1 MKKKIIN
8 VDEQKKIV
16 SKNLNNLLS
25 KYGKTVSDVSRDLG
39 IPDATVRS
47 WFNGSKYPRIDKVQL
62 LADYFHVT
70 RSGITEKSNHGIER
84 VTKTVQIPVIGD
96 IACGD
101 PITAEENI
109 QSYREEISDRV
120 PTGEIFYLKCKGN
133 SMEPTIPDGSFVLIK
148 SQPEVEDGEI
158 AAVLVDDDSEATLKR
173 VRHQGS
179 LVMLMPDNTS
189 EYKPI
194 ILTETNPG
202 RIIGKAVRISIDL

>member
-16 SKNLNNLLS
+16 SKNLNSLLS

-39 IPDATVRS
+39 ISDATVRS

-70 RSGITEKSNHGIER
+70 RSGITEENNHSIER
-84 VTKTVQIPVIGD
+84 VTKTVQIPVIGN

-109 QSYREEISDRV
+109 ESYREEISDRV
-120 PTGEIFYLKCKGN
+120 PAGEIFYLKCKGN

-179 LVMLMPDNTS
+179 LVMLMPDNIS
-189 EYKPI
+189 EYEPI
-194 ILTETNPG
+194 ILTESNPG
-202 RIIGKAVRISIDL
+202 RIIGKAIRVSIDL

>member
-25 KYGKTVSDVSRDLG
+25 KYGKKVSDVSRDLG
-39 IPDATVRS
+39 ISDATVRS

-70 RSGITEKSNHGIER
+70 RSEITEKSNHGIER

-120 PTGEIFYLKCKGN
+120 PAGEIFYLKCKGN

-158 AAVLVDDDSEATLKR
+158 AAVLVDDDSKATLKR
-173 VRHQGS
+173 VRHQGP

-189 EYKPI
+189 EYEPI
-194 ILTETNPG
+194 ILTKTNPG

>member
-39 IPDATVRS
+39 ISDATVRS

-70 RSGITEKSNHGIER
+70 RSGITEKSNRGIER
-84 VTKTVQIPVIGD
+84 VTKTVRIPVIGD

-189 EYKPI
+189 EYEPI
-194 ILTETNPG
+194 ILTKNNPG

>member
-39 IPDATVRS
+39 ISDATVRS

-70 RSGITEKSNHGIER
+70 RSGITEENNHSIER
-84 VTKTVQIPVIGD
+84 VTKTVQIPVIGN

-109 QSYREEISDRV
+109 ESYREEISDRV
-120 PTGEIFYLKCKGN
+120 PAGEIFYLKCKGN

-158 AAVLVDDDSEATLKR
+158 AAVLVDDDSEANLKR

-189 EYKPI
+189 EYEPI
-194 ILTETNPG
+194 ILTKSNPG